1 MKVIGITGGV
11 GAGKSRVLALLEE
24 EFGAGIILA
33 DEVARQLQEP
43 GQPGFVRLL
52 EYFGDGILGEDGRLD
67 RAGLA
72 ARIFRDQ
79 EALEAVNR
87 MIHPLVWQTIQKMAA
102 DFGRP
107 PAAGETALGDQGAGP
122 QGTAVSPA
130 AGKPAPGCRG
140 AGPQRSAA
148 SLVAVESALFD
159 RESRSLCQEL
169 WFIDTSDENR
179 ISRLMAGR
187 GYPRERCVSII
198 MKQKSREECLA
209 FCDVVIDNNGS
220 LDQVRRQ
227 IRRQVERLEAPV
239 SGTN

>member
-43 GQPGFVRLL
+43 GQPGL

-187 GYPRERCVSII
+187 GYTRERCVSII
-198 MKQKSREECLA
+198 KNQKSREEFLA